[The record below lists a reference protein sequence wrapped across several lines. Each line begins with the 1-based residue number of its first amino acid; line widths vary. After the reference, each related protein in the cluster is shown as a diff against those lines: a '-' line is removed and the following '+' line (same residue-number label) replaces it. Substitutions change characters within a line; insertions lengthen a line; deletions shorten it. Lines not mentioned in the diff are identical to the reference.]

1 MSGTTG
7 PVPSFAG
14 YQSVIGHLQSVLPH
28 NGTRTSLI
36 TSIIPSL
43 LHSIAQ
49 IAQILRDSHVI
60 SAQGTANSFGD
71 DQLNVDVLAEN
82 AIRAAIQHYCPSVIT
97 ASSEEHPAETPVP
110 GDHHGPDP
118 STSEQYTLAFDPLD
132 GSSIIPSNWAVGTII
147 GLWDGTTALNQAPA
161 TKQVAA
167 ILGVYGPR
175 TTAVL
180 AIRLP
185 GSASKGICL
194 ELALATSSPGGSG
207 GHTETWTVSNPNL
220 SLATS
225 SSGPKTRYFSP
236 ANLRAASSDPAYSSL
251 ISGYIQHEYTLRYS
265 GGLVPD
271 LVHALVKGH
280 GIYLSPVTPN
290 HKAKLRRLYELLP
303 VALVMECA
311 GGKAVDEKDGTAIL
325 EREVKGEDE
334 RGGIVC
340 GTEAEVEKAMEVLLG
355 KGSE

>member
-1 MSGTTG
+1 MSSTVA
-7 PVPSFAG
+7 PVPNFAG
-14 YQSVIGHLQSVLPH
+14 YQSVIGHLQSVVPH

-71 DQLNVDVLAEN
+71 EQLNVDVLAEN
-82 AIRAAIQHYCPSVIT
+82 AIRAAIQHYCPSIIT
-97 ASSEEHPAETPVP
+97 ASSEEHPVEAPVP
-110 GDHHGPDP
+110 GDHHAPDP
-118 STSEQYTLAFDPLD
+118 STSEQYTIAFDPLD

-147 GLWDGTTALNQAPA
+147 GLWDGTTALNQPPDA
-161 TKQVAA
+161 KQVAA
-167 ILGVYGPR
+167 ILAVYGPR

-185 GSASKGICL
+185 GSSSEGICL
-194 ELALATSSPGGSG
+194 ELALATSSPGAGQ
-207 GHTETWTVSNPNL
+207 TETWTVSNPDL
-220 SLATS
+220 SLVPSPSA
-225 SSGPKTRYFSP
+225 KTKYFSP
-236 ANLRAASSDPAYSSL
+236 ANLRAASSYPAYGSL
-251 ISGYIQHEYTLRYS
+251 VSGYIQQEYTLRYS

-271 LVHALVKGH
+271 LIHTLVKGH

-311 GGKAVDEKDGTAIL
+311 GGKAVDEKDGTVVL
-325 EREVKGEDE
+325 ERAVKGEDE

-340 GTEAEVEKAMEVLLG
+340 GTVGEVEKAMGVLLG
-355 KGSE
+355 KGLE